1 MSVANSSNGR
11 AIGTPLDAFGLDDLV
26 ADIETILELL
36 ARTWLIAKARSSR
49 IGSFSIVVANTTEF
63 VVSLSKERGSEET
76 NENQLNI

>member
-36 ARTWLIAKARSSR
+36 ART
-49 IGSFSIVVANTTEF
+49 
-63 VVSLSKERGSEET
+63 
-76 NENQLNI
+76 

>member
-11 AIGTPLDAFGLDDLV
+11 AIGTPFDLFGLDDFV
-26 ADIETILELL
+26 ADIETVLELL
-36 ARTWLIAKARSSR
+36 ARTWLIAKTRSSR

-63 VVSLSKERGSEET
+63 VVSLSKERGSE